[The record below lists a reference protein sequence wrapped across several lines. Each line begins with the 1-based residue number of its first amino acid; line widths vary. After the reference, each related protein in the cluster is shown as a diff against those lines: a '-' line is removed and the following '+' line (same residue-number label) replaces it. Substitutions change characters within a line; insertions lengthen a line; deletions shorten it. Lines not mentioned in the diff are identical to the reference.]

1 MPKQRIRLVEE
12 SDTIYEIDENCVKRR
27 KRAQKLTEREK
38 KGADSTGK
46 PKSHRKSSM
55 HRY

>member
-38 KGADSTGK
+38 KRSSQHRVSQK
-46 PKSHRKSSM
+46 PL
-55 HRY
+55 

>member
-38 KGADSTGK
+38 KRNRQYRESQK
-46 PKSHRKSSM
+46 PS
-55 HRY
+55 